1 MDFKVTRHNEKL
13 PAVLKDLKLKD
24 NREGRLHLLDILRDP
39 SDDRVVSYGDKV
51 DPTYPD
57 CPVYWNYHVAKPV
70 VEPKYARALN
80 SFKTIDA
87 SWYVNHYE
95 QFKKDLDM
103 LKSVDNFMSTRV
115 ELLKK
120 PATVRQRAFQIFQNE
135 KAFDRGNGQKLFER
149 VTGLQSGLNMYETF
163 MPISVWSKQPDSEK
177 ILISEN
183 LDPFYDF
190 QQAIRASLPV
200 CGQLFDGL
208 VYGGGNG
215 LYSSLRDPYF
225 DRKMLAGKQLY
236 YVGDIDVK
244 GIMMLANWQ
253 RYAKQY
259 QDLEIKPAVAIY
271 QEMINQARQYD
282 YLSDVKKTTQREF
295 KGFDSLVMQKFLM
308 LFSKEDQTYLKKIL
322 PAYRIPQEILTRED
336 LI

>member
-1 MDFKVTRHNEKL
+1 MEFKVTRHNREL
-13 PAVLKDLKLKD
+13 PATLKELDLKDD
-24 NREGRLHLLDILRDP
+24 REGRLCLLDILRDP
-39 SDDRVVSYGDKV
+39 NDDRVVSYGDKA

-57 CPVYWNYHVAKPV
+57 CPVPWNYHVAKPV

-103 LKSVDNFMSTRV
+103 LKSVDQFMSTRSK
-115 ELLKK
+115 LLKK

-135 KAFDRGNGQKLFER
+135 KQFDRGNGQKLFER

-163 MPISVWSKQPDSEK
+163 MPISVWSKQTNPK
-177 ILISEN
+177 RILISEN

-190 QQAIRASLPV
+190 QQAIRASLPI

-215 LYSSLRDPYF
+215 LYASLRDPYF
-225 DRKMLAGKQLY
+225 DKGILAGKQLY

-244 GIMMLANWQ
+244 GIMMLDNWQ
-253 RYAKQY
+253 RYADEY
-259 QDLEIKPAVAIY
+259 QRVVIKPAVAIY
-271 QEMINQARQYD
+271 QKMIAKARQYD
-282 YLSDVKKTTQREF
+282 HLSDVKKTTQREF
-295 KGFDSLVMQKFLM
+295 KGFDEPAMQKFLG
-308 LFSKEDQTYLKKIL
+308 LFSKEYQAYLKSVL

-336 LI
+336 LS